1 MSSQNSA
8 TGKLENLSARRMERP
23 DVDRNHL
30 FAALAGLQVE
40 TSAAKSLAY
49 FEMRLAL
56 TVALFN
62 LLQQWNGLNFDENGV
77 SHLSLAEFSL

>member
-1 MSSQNSA
+1 
-8 TGKLENLSARRMERP
+8 
-23 DVDRNHL
+23 
-30 FAALAGLQVE
+30 LQVE